1 MTDSLKVL
9 VVDDEPDVR
18 TIVGMNL
25 DLAGMEHG
33 EASDGGEAIEMLA
46 SGDWDA
52 CVLDLGLPEVD
63 GLTVLQDL
71 KDSGRI
77 NDISVVVLSARGS
90 PDAAVQA
97 MQLGAHAH
105 LTKPFSPTSVATL
118 VQELAQLSPD
128 DRASRR
134 TEMIDRAVELERLG
148 MRTI

>member
-1 MTDSLKVL
+1 MSDSLRVL

-18 TIVGMNL
+18 TVVGMNL

-33 EASDGGEAIEMLA
+33 EAADGTEAIEMLN
-46 SGDWDA
+46 SGGWDA
-52 CVLDLGLPEVD
+52 CILDLGLPDVD
-63 GLTVLQDL
+63 GLSVLQDL
-71 KDSGRI
+71 QESGRI
-77 NDISVVVLSARGS
+77 NDMSVVVLSARGS

-105 LTKPFSPTSVATL
+105 LTKPFSPASVAQL
-118 VQELAQLSPD
+118 VQELTKLSPD

-134 TEMIDRAVELERLG
+134 SEMIDRAVELERLG